1 MDEKQFAILI
11 DKLDKL
17 SRVLVI
23 PAVKDIGKEQDKIE
37 LLDSL
42 GFKPSEIG
50 KLLGKSPANV
60 SVVLGNLRKK
70 KKGPLDVGGRESATG
85 DDSGSQESKGEPVA

>member
-17 SRVLVI
+17 SKVLVI

-42 GFKPSEIG
+42 GFKSSEIG
-50 KLLGKSPANV
+50 KLLGKSTANV

-70 KKGPLDVGGRESATG
+70 KNEPLEVEAREPATG
-85 DDSGSQESKGEPVA
+85 DSAGSQQSKGGPVV